1 MGTLGECRALS
12 LVGILHIAT
21 QLLRAIEHMHRQGL
35 AHCDIKPD
43 NVLLR
48 TSAAPPPASGL
59 PGEAEACIMRRLKL
73 CDFGEAKPKT
83 AERQCYD
90 LRCAAVVLWLVIEQR
105 FTAADAAMA
114 AAEGVATS
122 ALTKSMARSA
132 DLAGDIRGSEVMER
146 LKDRRRSIGSAVD
159 RLLILDPGFSS
170 RV

>member
-48 TSAAPPPASGL
+48 TSAAPPP
-59 PGEAEACIMRRLKL
+59 AEACIMRRLKL

-146 LKDRRRSIGSAVD
+146 LKDRRRSIGSAVG